1 MEIVSSSKCWGGWQR
16 TYRHESETCA
26 APMQFAAY
34 LPPAAEH
41 GPVPAVY
48 WLSGLT
54 CSEENFSTK
63 AGAQRYAAEL
73 GLALIV
79 PDTSPRDLGAAFE
92 TGKMNV
98 GTAAGFYVD
107 ATQPP
112 WNEHYNMYSYV
123 AEELVA
129 VVNDGLPLDPA
140 RKSLTGHS
148 MGGHGALTIGLKHP
162 DRYAFVS
169 AFSPI
174 ASAPRSGWGAEAL
187 EAYLGPDRQAWH
199 EYDASW
205 LVANQPCEHGL
216 VIDQG
221 ADDPAL
227 DQLNPQLLT
236 EAAARSGQRLEMNLR
251 SGYDHGYY
259 FVSSFIGRHL
269 KLHADALGAL

>member
-1 MEIVSSSKCWGGWQR
+1 
-16 TYRHESETCA
+16 
-26 APMQFAAY
+26 MQFAAY
-34 LPPAAEH
+34 LPPAAEQ

-63 AGAQRYAAEL
+63 AGAQRYAAAL
-73 GLALIV
+73 GVALII
-79 PDTSPRDLGAAFE
+79 PDTSPRDLGDAFE
-92 TGKMNV
+92 TDKMNV

-107 ATQPP
+107 ATQAP
-112 WNEHYNMYSYV
+112 WSAHYRMYSYV

-129 VVNDGLPLDPA
+129 VVNETLPVDPA

-162 DRYAFVS
+162 DRYAFIS

-174 ASAPRSGWGAEAL
+174 SSAPKSGWGAEAL
-187 EAYLGPDRQAWH
+187 EAYLGPDREAWRH
-199 EYDASW
+199 YDASW
-205 LVANQPCEHGL
+205 LVENQPCDHEL

-221 ADDPAL
+221 ADDAAL
-227 DQLNPQLLT
+227 EQLNPHLLT
-236 EAAARSGQRLEMNLR
+236 EAAARSGQRLELNLR

-259 FVSSFIGRHL
+259 FVSSFIGKHL
-269 KLHADALGAL
+269 ELHAAALASG